1 MRIDIIEFGTYKNQ
15 YWEDIT
21 ATDRNYV
28 KWVSENHSNA
38 DIRKLAKYWLE
49 KVHSLDSVDEVPMS
63 YVFEY
68 DNACITKNSEEYI
81 VRKLGKDDARQLAY
95 NILSLTE
102 A

>member
-38 DIRKLAKYWLE
+38 DIRKLAKFWLE
-49 KVHSLDSVDEVPMS
+49 KIHDPASIDEVLAS
-63 YVFEY
+63 YIDDGVR
-68 DNACITKNSEEYI
+68 ITKNSEEYI
-81 VRKLGKDDARQLAY
+81 VNELGKDDARQLAY